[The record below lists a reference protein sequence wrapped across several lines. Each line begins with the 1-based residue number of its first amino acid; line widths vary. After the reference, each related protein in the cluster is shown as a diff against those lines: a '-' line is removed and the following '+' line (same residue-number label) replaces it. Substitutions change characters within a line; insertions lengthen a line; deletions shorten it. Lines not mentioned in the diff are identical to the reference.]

1 MTSKALCFDVM
12 RTTLTLDDD
21 VAAAIEHRRRERN
34 HSLKQEVNELIRVG
48 LMHAD
53 EPRKVPPFRVEPF
66 DCGGLLVE
74 IDDMGPVL
82 DMIDT
87 EEWRKLS

>member
-1 MTSKALCFDVM
+1 M

-21 VAAAIEHRRRERN
+21 VAAAIEHRRREHN
-34 HSLKQEVNELIRVG
+34 HSLKREVNELIRIG
-48 LMHAD
+48 LMHTD
-53 EPRKVPPFRVEPF
+53 QPSPKVPPFRVEPF

-82 DMIDT
+82 EMIDT
-87 EEWRKLS
+87 EEWRKPN

>member
-1 MTSKALCFDVM
+1 M

-21 VAAAIEHRRRERN
+21 VAAAIEHRRREHR

-48 LMHAD
+48 LQHVD
-53 EPRKVPPFRVEPF
+53 EPPPETPPFRVEPL
-66 DCGGLLVE
+66 DVGGLLVD

-82 DMIDT
+82 DMMDV
-87 EEWRKLS
+87 EDWRRLG

>member
-1 MTSKALCFDVM
+1 M

-21 VAAAIEHRRRERN
+21 VAAAIEHRRQERN

-48 LMHAD
+48 LMHVD
-53 EPRKVPPFRVEPF
+53 EPLPEAPPFRVEPF
-66 DCGGLLVE
+66 DCGGLLID
-74 IDDMGPVL
+74 IDDMGPAL
-82 DMIDT
+82 DMLDA

>member
-1 MTSKALCFDVM
+1 M

-21 VAAAIEHRRRERN
+21 VAAAIDHRRRKRN
-34 HSLKQEVNELIRVG
+34 HTLKQEVNELIRVG
-48 LMHAD
+48 LRHAD
-53 EPRKVPPFRVEPF
+53 EPRPGVPPFRVEPF
-66 DCGGLLVE
+66 DCGGLLVD

-82 DMIDT
+82 DMIDA